1 MFSSPLLLIPPLLL
15 PFHGHSHSFQLGSEA
30 MVEIPP
36 VARSS
41 TAAYSVAVAA
51 EGPWSSQVGHRA
63 YSTASASEGP
73 WLSQV
78 RHRAYSVAAASE
90 GPWLGRARQLM
101 HDYVTGSQETG
112 RSNGFPLLDDSDPGR
127 EKSRPPLYRFW
138 KLNAVGLTLLTLSL
152 CSPICLMVPRLGGQG
167 SGGGDFT
174 YRVPPSWSPENEQ
187 HYSFRAWCQDLQL
200 WLMLT
205 DLQPAQPSLLIRSRM
220 VE

>member
-15 PFHGHSHSFQLGSEA
+15 PFHGHSHSFQLGSES

-127 EKSRPPLYRFW
+127 RR
-138 KLNAVGLTLLTLSL
+138 VDRLS
-152 CSPICLMVPRLGGQG
+152 IG
-167 SGGGDFT
+167 SG
-174 YRVPPSWSPENEQ
+174 S
-187 HYSFRAWCQDLQL
+187 
-200 WLMLT
+200 
-205 DLQPAQPSLLIRSRM
+205 
-220 VE
+220 